1 MEILKLIEMAAK
13 LGLPGIVVQGVEMI
27 AEVKRA
33 ADSAKHVLS
42 EGNRADLE
50 AAHAGALAAAD
61 RLDAKLAA
69 AEKVK

>member
-27 AEVKRA
+27 AEVKAASDRA
-33 ADSAKHVLS
+33 KDVATSG
-42 EGNRADLE
+42 ERADLE

-69 AEKVK
+69 AEKR